1 MEYRVVLLATY
12 FNFTFSFKVILQI
25 PREAILKMK
34 ENLAMVFWAVSDIYY
49 AVWVSER
56 QQ

>member
-1 MEYRVVLLATY
+1 MEYRVVLLATC
-12 FNFTFSFKVILQI
+12 FNFTFSFKVIFQI

-34 ENLAMVFWAVSDIYY
+34 ENQAVVFWAVSDIYY

>member
-12 FNFTFSFKVILQI
+12 FNFTFSIKVILQI

-34 ENLAMVFWAVSDIYY
+34 ENQAMAVSDIYY
-49 AVWVSER
+49 AV
-56 QQ
+56 

>member
-34 ENLAMVFWAVSDIYY
+34 ENQAVVFWAVSDIYY